1 MYYVYLFSRC
11 VHSTT
16 IAQWIPQIVS
26 GPTVHVTKDTF
37 VAEGI
42 NEILPSNNNV
52 AAEFYNGKLFMGWRS
67 APTHFASS
75 KYSLFFLFIT
85 SFITLFLFF
94 RTRMILVSS
103 VDLGQSWSLETI
115 IERGTDLREPYF
127 LEVNGTLF
135 FYFFEA
141 GTNPI
146 AFEPSFLQRIEYLN
160 VPSQWSEPESWG
172 QESEVA
178 WQYDVVDDGVGN
190 HISIYSLLPKKF
202 VVVPVL
208 SFSFSLHHKLCRRAL

>member
-75 KYSLFFLFIT
+75 KYSFFFLPIKHQFTIL
-85 SFITLFLFF
+85 ILFQNSYDFGVI
-94 RTRMILVSS
+94 RR
-103 VDLGQSWSLETI
+103 SWTI
-115 IERGTDLREPYF
+115 MDT
-127 LEVNGTLF
+127 
-135 FYFFEA
+135 
-141 GTNPI
+141 
-146 AFEPSFLQRIEYLN
+146 
-160 VPSQWSEPESWG
+160 
-172 QESEVA
+172 
-178 WQYDVVDDGVGN
+178 
-190 HISIYSLLPKKF
+190 
-202 VVVPVL
+202 
-208 SFSFSLHHKLCRRAL
+208 

>member
-75 KYSLFFLFIT
+75 KYNFFCLFNYLSSYQFCNCNPTILFQNSYDFGVI
-85 SFITLFLFF
+85 
-94 RTRMILVSS
+94 RR
-103 VDLGQSWSLETI
+103 SWTI
-115 IERGTDLREPYF
+115 MDT
-127 LEVNGTLF
+127 
-135 FYFFEA
+135 
-141 GTNPI
+141 
-146 AFEPSFLQRIEYLN
+146 
-160 VPSQWSEPESWG
+160 
-172 QESEVA
+172 
-178 WQYDVVDDGVGN
+178 
-190 HISIYSLLPKKF
+190 
-202 VVVPVL
+202 
-208 SFSFSLHHKLCRRAL
+208 